1 MACPFSIHSIDS
13 ILAEP
18 THRLPNLVK
27 LKPATVHI
35 QPWQFI
41 INPRQSTGKESY
53 LYSVLFSQCMLPRTF
68 GKIATEM
75 LNDCLAEMHTSCLK
89 TSAIRTIVLC
99 FSFCTYISSISRLSF
114 TKFCSVLIN
123 CNACN
128 SLAVTYPSTEKYG
141 DKI

>member
-18 THRLPNLVK
+18 THRPNLVK
-27 LKPATVHI
+27 LKPTTVHI

-53 LYSVLFSQCMLPRTF
+53 LYSVLFSVRYRERS
-68 GKIATEM
+68 GKLLQM
-75 LNDCLAEMHTSCLK
+75 LNDCLAETHTSCLK